1 MRQRPLV
8 LYDATTHSG
17 TGVEAR
23 RKRRAGR
30 GLRMPDWSEDVDRDG
45 ADDLRDGHPA
55 NPGPAVRVRLPQGQ
69 YGIANVLRG
78 ARVEQLTAGD
88 QH

>member
-45 ADDLRDGHPA
+45 ADDLGDGHPT
-55 NPGPAVRVRLPQGQ
+55 NLGTAVRVHLPRRQS
-69 YGIANVLRG
+69 GIANVLRG

-88 QH
+88 RH